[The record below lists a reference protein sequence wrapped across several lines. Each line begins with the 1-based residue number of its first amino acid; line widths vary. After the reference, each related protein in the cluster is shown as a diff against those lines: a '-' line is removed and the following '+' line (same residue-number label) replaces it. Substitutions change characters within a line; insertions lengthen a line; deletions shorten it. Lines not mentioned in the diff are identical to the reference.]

1 MKIYIL
7 FIFKINL
14 LLLLFPLHLLFA
26 YDHQYPPS
34 WEEFQSNE
42 GWKLIKETERV
53 KIYNKQLDA
62 YPLPAV
68 KAEILSD
75 VEMDRLLD
83 AAWLIE
89 KSKEVFPNAYIT
101 EAGIYH
107 RRGKTSY
114 TAYQIIDIPFLA
126 PRLYQFNSIRLGN
139 SIHWVRADALGP
151 NYNPDKLLFPPV
163 NFGSWEVEKEENQS
177 KLTYRLC
184 TDPGGNIPLWVVK
197 QANQYNLPQL
207 LIDLEA
213 YAKKNRNVPSQ

>member
-1 MKIYIL
+1 MKKYIL
-7 FIFKINL
+7 YVFQKK
-14 LLLLFPLHLLFA
+14 LLFFSFSISILFA

-34 WEEFQSNE
+34 WYELQNDE
-42 GWKLIKETERV
+42 GWELIKETERV
-53 KIYNKQLDA
+53 KIYSKQLEA
-62 YPLPAV
+62 SPLPSYR
-68 KAEILSD
+68 AEIFSD
-75 VEMDRLLD
+75 VKTDWLAD

-89 KSKEVFPNAYIT
+89 KSTEVFPNAYIT
-101 EAGIYH
+101 DAGIYH
-107 RRGKTSY
+107 RRGDTSY

-151 NYNPDKLLFPPV
+151 NYNPDKLLLPPV
-163 NFGSWEVEKEENQS
+163 NFGSWEVEKEGNQS

-213 YAKKNRNVPSQ
+213 YTQKK

>member
-139 SIHWVRADALGP
+139 SIHWVRADTLGP
-151 NYNPDKLLFPPV
+151 DYNPDKLLLPPV
-163 NFGSWEVEKEENQS
+163 NFGSWEVRKEENRS

-184 TDPGGNIPLWVVK
+184 TDPGGNIPLWVVR

-213 YAKKNRNVPSQ
+213 YGKK

>member
-1 MKIYIL
+1 MKKYIL

-34 WEEFQSNE
+34 WDEFQSNE

-75 VEMDRLLD
+75 VKMDRLLD
-83 AAWLIE
+83 AAWLVE
-89 KSKEVFPNAYIT
+89 KSKVVFPNAYIT
-101 EAGIYH
+101 DAGIYH

-126 PRLYQFNSIRLGN
+126 PRLYQFNSIRHGN
-139 SIHWVRADALGP
+139 SIHWVSADTVNAA
-151 NYNPDKLLFPPV
+151 YNLDELLLPPV
-163 NFGSWEVEKEENQS
+163 NFGSWNVEKMGNQS

-197 QANQYNLPQL
+197 QANQYNLPLL

-213 YAKKNRNVPSQ
+213 YAQKK